1 MLSGVAVR
9 GRIWHAAHALARD
22 KSVLSSLWGK
32 NQVDYYGEPR
42 NFGHLFFQALKRAHF
57 LKSGRNKMVHI
68 FVYQW
73 EVQGYVMSSVTTQ
86 SHTTLR

>member
-1 MLSGVAVR
+1 MQPMLSGVAVR
-9 GRIWHAAHALARD
+9 GRIWHAAHALARY

-42 NFGHLFFQALKRAHF
+42 NFGHLFFQTLKRAHF
-57 LKSGRNKMVHI
+57 LKSGRKKMVHI

-73 EVQGYVMSSVTTQ
+73 EVQVYII
-86 SHTTLR
+86 